1 MALIQMTFVSRA
13 LMRAVPVQV
22 ILPADKW
29 NSDGTLMPR
38 KKFKTLYL
46 LHGLWGQCTDWV
58 TGTRIQ
64 RWAEERDLAVVMPS
78 GDNSFYVD
86 RPASNNFYGEFLG
99 RELVE
104 MTRRMFPL
112 SQRREDTFIAGLS
125 MGGYGAMRNGLKYSD
140 TFSAIAALS
149 PALHI
154 FEGRRGAVEEEVF
167 AEAIFGPMADAA
179 GSDKNPRVLVDELA
193 GNSDLPK
200 IYMACGTQD
209 DLLPASRLYR
219 QILTQAGFDLTY
231 FEGPGKHDWDFWD
244 QQIKLVLDWLP
255 LDEKSQGLNSG
266 NVK

>member
-1 MALIQMTFVSRA
+1 MALIQMTFVSHA

-22 ILPADKW
+22 ILPSDKW
-29 NSDGTLMPR
+29 SPDGKLMPR

-46 LHGLWGQCTDWV
+46 LHGLWGQCGDWV

-112 SQRREDTFIAGLS
+112 SERREDTFIGGLS
-125 MGGYGAMRNGLKYSD
+125 MGGYGAVRNGLKYHD

-149 PALHI
+149 PALHV
-154 FEGRRGAVEEEVF
+154 FEYPQAAVETRAF
-167 AEAIFGPMADAA
+167 GEAIFGDLDLAA
-179 GSDKNPRVLVDELA
+179 KSDKNPRVLVDALA
-193 GNSDLPK
+193 GKTGLPK
-200 IYMACGTQD
+200 IYMACGTED

-219 QILTQAGFDLTY
+219 DLMTGAGFDVTY

-244 QQIKLVLDWLP
+244 AQIKLVLDWLP